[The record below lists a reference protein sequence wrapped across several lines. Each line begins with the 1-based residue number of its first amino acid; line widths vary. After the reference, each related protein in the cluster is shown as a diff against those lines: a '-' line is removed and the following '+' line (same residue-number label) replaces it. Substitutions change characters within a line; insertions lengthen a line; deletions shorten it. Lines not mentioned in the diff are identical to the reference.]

1 MICRYDLSVHLY
13 LMPFFNFCLCCSWH
27 FEDLW
32 RTWVVFLAN
41 LTGYL
46 YLASSMETVIVKPLF
61 SLLFTAW
68 SAYSTIKDKEYQDG
82 QFYWCVKCSES
93 RAILL
98 LLLQLAWVAGN
109 SAWNQP
115 PSPPVCLE
123 LSRHSI
129 HICLVV
135 NIFFVGHLIL
145 VASIQL
151 CWGSVKTCIQYVN
164 EWSGMGQPLL

>member
-1 MICRYDLSVHLY
+1 MQ
-13 LMPFFNFCLCCSWH
+13 FNFCLCCSWH

-32 RTWVVFLAN
+32 RTWVVFLVN
-41 LTGYL
+41 LKGYL
-46 YLASSMETVIVKPLF
+46 YLASSMERVIVKPLF

-82 QFYWCVKCSES
+82 QFIDVSNVQSQEPSGCCYFYSLPEWWGIVPET
-93 RAILL
+93 
-98 LLLQLAWVAGN
+98 N
-109 SAWNQP
+109 P

-129 HICLVV
+129 YICLVV
-135 NIFFVGHLIL
+135 NIFFVGHLDF

-164 EWSGMGQPLL
+164 EWSWHGPTPALDSDRSWFSV